1 LGLDDEEESE
11 VPKTTYL
18 EDTTMDLEEEY
29 EATKPA
35 TLRSQM
41 GSNNVN
47 NAPKEYGFIQ
57 FVQRKEG

>member
-1 LGLDDEEESE
+1 LGLDGEEESE

-29 EATKPA
+29 EATKLA

-41 GSNNVN
+41 RSNNVN
-47 NAPKEYGFIQ
+47 NTPREYGFAQ
-57 FVQRKEG
+57 YV